1 MDATL
6 ALGLIQQL
14 IPMLSAAP
22 ETIANAKRM
31 SDILSEKHANGGHL
45 SAADWDEIHAIRKH
59 FEDLALTAGGAEPDQ
74 AVTGEEGTATGE
86 DTTSIPPLADTE
98 TALEKAQRLAA
109 ENAGK

>member
-59 FEDLALTAGGAEPDQ
+59 FEERALAAGGAEPDQ
-74 AVTGEEGTATGE
+74 TVTVEEGTATGE
-86 DTTSIPPLADTE
+86 DTTTTPPPADTE